1 MSAAAVSAVRL
12 GLRRLLSRASRPLT
26 GAIFC
31 SGQPSPAASGPT
43 K

>member
-12 GLRRLLSRASRPLT
+12 GLRRLLSRARRPLT
-26 GAIFC
+26 GASFC
-31 SGQPSPAASGPT
+31 SGHPSQAASGPT